1 LILFKHNKYFSF
13 NFCAFCG
20 KKINQERQLIEITK
34 SEYRISKYE
43 MVRQAHHP
51 ERADVKANINNRQS
65 KGKIELPNSN
75 DKNRNM
81 TGKTSNPDVVLVIE
95 TFGFR
100 ICFEFLISNFE
111 FPDKQKINNSKAD
124 LVLACSA

>member
-1 LILFKHNKYFSF
+1 LL
-13 NFCAFCG
+13 
-20 KKINQERQLIEITK
+20 KKIYQDRQLIEITK

-43 MVRQAHHP
+43 TKSNYQ
-51 ERADVKANINNRQS
+51 
-65 KGKIELPNSN
+65 NSN

-81 TGKTSNPDVVLVIE
+81 TWKTLNFDVVLVIE

-111 FPDKQKINNSKAD
+111 FPDKQKIINPKACS
-124 LVLACSA
+124 VLACPG